1 MTTMSASSAGMQE
14 EVEHASGKW
23 WLLLITG
30 IAWILV
36 GILVLDANLDSAVAI
51 GYLVAIYLIV
61 AGVMEFVIGFVMEG
75 WRWLHVILGI
85 LFIIGG
91 ILALTEPF
99 QTFRVLAE
107 LVGFFLVIKGTFD
120 FVLGL
125 SSRHVVDL
133 WWLTM
138 IAGVVEIAVGLWATG
153 YPGRS
158 AWLLLVWV
166 GIGAL
171 IRGVTQLFLAF
182 QVRKIHEAVA

>member
-1 MTTMSASSAGMQE
+1 
-14 EVEHASGKW
+14 
-23 WLLLITG
+23 LLLITG

-36 GILVLDANLDSAVAI
+36 GVIVLDANVDSALTI
-51 GYLVAIYLIV
+51 GYLVAAYLIV
-61 AGVMEFVIGFVMEG
+61 AGVMEFVMAGVLEG
-75 WRWLHVILGI
+75 WRWLHVVLGI

-107 LVGFFLVIKGTFD
+107 LIGLFLVIKGTFD

-125 SSRHVVDL
+125 ASRHEVDL
-133 WWLTM
+133 WWLTLLS
-138 IAGVVEIAVGLWATG
+138 GVLQIVIGLWASG

-158 AWLLLVWV
+158 AWLLLLWV

-171 IRGVTQLFLAF
+171 MRGVTQLFLAF
-182 QVRKIHEAVA
+182 QVRKIHGAVA